1 MTRIVFVSD
10 FYFPFI
16 GGAEE
21 VCRMEAEGFYRRG
34 YEVFVVTS
42 LMPNLERYEDVHGV
56 KVFRL
61 NLQNIQLRH
70 EASSGSSW
78 LTTGL
83 INSILSY
90 NLFSAQ
96 AIKQVIE
103 KLKPDIIHVHN
114 IGVKIPLLT
123 LHILR
128 ELKVPIVMTLHDYRL
143 ICPRATLFCYTKI
156 PCKIPRTACKILVK
170 SQKIL
175 LKGSI
180 MQFIS
185 PSKFLAD
192 RFREKFRD
200 VEIAVIP
207 NPIQRIETIP
217 KKSFEQFQILYAG
230 RLVWYKGIR
239 VLLKAFRDLKNE
251 NVRLLVAGSGSELE
265 VVKSYSRADRRII
278 PLGFVSEAGKQRLL
292 KNANL
297 TVVPSLWPEPSPMII
312 LEGFGSGTPT
322 LASRIGGIQE
332 LVEDKFNG
340 RLFEPGN
347 SKELSEIL
355 FELIEDEME
364 FKRLQNGAIKSAYK
378 YHIDRHLRILENIY
392 FKLSL

>member
-96 AIKQVIE
+96 AVKQVIE

-143 ICPRATLFCYTKI
+143 ICPRATLLCYTKI

-180 MQFIS
+180 IQFIS

-251 NVRLLVAGSGSELE
+251 NVRLLVTGSGSELE

-278 PLGFVSEAGKQRLL
+278 PLGFMSEAGKQRLL

-332 LVEDKFNG
+332 IVEDKFNG

-364 FKRLQNGAIKSAYK
+364 FKRLQNGAFKSAYK